1 MSTSTIATSLMRLS
15 EENQRQMTPP
25 SKFMLLPREVRDL
38 IYEEFIFSHHET
50 KVSPPSATERP
61 SIVHLHLRKNCRNTS
76 LMFVNRQIRAEY
88 EDQVYRNSTYQI
100 RIICNTF
107 PLDLLPGKSIS
118 DHCKRHLRHLE
129 VCLEFWTLPLWGS
142 MLNDAAPPDVRRYL
156 NAIVATCMA
165 QLPALETLSVRFD
178 YPTTFLVREADV
190 KTAKAYAGRLLEFRP
205 PAVAHSR
212 HLKRYKVAV
221 FVRGSQRLGFALHE
235 VSKRR

>member
-1 MSTSTIATSLMRLS
+1 MRLS
-15 EENQRQMTPP
+15 EENQSQMAAP
-25 SKFMLLPREVRDL
+25 SKFLLLPREIRDL

-61 SIVHLHLRKNCRNTS
+61 SIMHLHLRKNCRNTS
-76 LMFVNRQIRAEY
+76 LMFVNRQVRAEY
-88 EDQVYRNSTYQI
+88 EEQVYRHSTYQI
-100 RIICNTF
+100 RMIYSTF
-107 PLDLLPGKSIS
+107 PQDLLPGKLVSE
-118 DHCKRHLRHLE
+118 HCKRHLRHLE
-129 VCLEFWTLPLWGS
+129 LRLDSCNLPLWGN
-142 MLNDAAPPDVRRYL
+142 MLNGAAPPDMRRYL
-156 NAIVATCMA
+156 NVIVAKCMA

-190 KTAKAYAGRLLEFRP
+190 KTAKAYAGRLLEYRP

-212 HLKRYKVAV
+212 HLKSYKVAV